1 MFKKNIGYIG
11 LILGMAIF
19 VSCQKSD
26 DYKKYLVGGEK
37 VYPDGA
43 TKLEVFPGNGRILLK
58 WARGIDARIKKYK
71 IVWNN
76 KTDSV
81 EFDAAAFKPG
91 DTVKHLLENMAEAN
105 YTFSVFSIDDKGNKS
120 VPVLVPSVNVYG
132 VKYQATL
139 LNRTVKAA
147 TYSESDKGLTLV
159 WKKPDTVNLST
170 SIWYTNLIGTQTKLV
185 LPPNIDTTK
194 IADWKMGTKLFYQ
207 SIYKPRTMA
216 IDSFAVLT
224 KDSLSVQ
231 NLPLSKALW
240 KKVNLPN
247 DVDGNAY
254 GTTFASIWDG
264 QAGGYPN
271 IYHTQGGSLPH
282 HFTID
287 LGAKYQLTRFEE
299 IGRTGCACHN
309 PVKFEV
315 WGIAD
320 ITNAATTLPGN
331 DAGWKAE
338 SIAKGWTLLK
348 EVERSDDGMAPFKV
362 NLLEGIPAVR
372 YIRIR
377 VTKTLDDSIE
387 SHMSEISFWY
397 NP

>member
-1 MFKKNIGYIG
+1 MFKKNISYIG
-11 LILGMAIF
+11 LIMGIAIF

-26 DYKKYLVGGEK
+26 DYKKYLVDGEK
-37 VYPDGA
+37 VYLDGA
-43 TKLEVFPGNGRILLK
+43 TKFKVFPGNRRVLLT
-58 WARGIDARIKKYK
+58 WARGVDTRIKRYK

-81 EFDAAAFKPG
+81 EFDATAFKAG
-91 DTVKHLLENMAEAN
+91 DTVKRLLTNMAEAN
-105 YTFSVFSIDDKGNKS
+105 YAFSIFSIDDNGNKS
-120 VPVLVPSVNVYG
+120 IPVLIPSVNVYG
-132 VKYQATL
+132 PKYHSTL

-147 TYSESDKGLTLV
+147 TYSESDKDITIV
-159 WKKPDTVNLST
+159 WKKPDTINLST
-170 SIWYTNLIGTQTKLV
+170 SIWYTNLAGTQTKLM
-185 LPPNIDTTK
+185 LAPNVDTTK
-194 IADWKMGTKLFYQ
+194 IADWKMGTKFFYQ
-207 SIYKPRTMA
+207 SSYKPRTMA
-216 IDSFAVLT
+216 IDSFVVLT
-224 KDSLSVQ
+224 KDSLSIK

-240 KKVNLPN
+240 KKINLPN
-247 DVDGNAY
+247 DVDGNGY
-254 GTTFASIWDG
+254 GANFASIWDG
-264 QAGGYPN
+264 QEGGYPN
-271 IYHTQGGSLPH
+271 IYHTEGGSLPH

-287 LGAKYQLTRFEE
+287 LGGVYQLTKFEE

-331 DAGWKAE
+331 DEGWKAQ

-362 NLLEGIPAVR
+362 NLLEGIPPVR

-377 VTKTLDDSIE
+377 VTKTLDNSVE